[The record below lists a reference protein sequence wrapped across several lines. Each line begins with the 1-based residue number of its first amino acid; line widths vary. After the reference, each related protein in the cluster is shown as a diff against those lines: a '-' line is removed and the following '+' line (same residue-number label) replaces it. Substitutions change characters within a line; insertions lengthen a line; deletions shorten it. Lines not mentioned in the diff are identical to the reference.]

1 MLKFK
6 IKLSKKRCESNHIR
20 KETSVD
26 VRQMIIRLHS
36 EGNSYSEIADIVKR
50 SRSTIASII
59 QRSREGRV
67 VNGHRTGKPSLLN
80 DRDRRLLLRNVEQHP
95 QKSAPALTSELALA
109 VQKDLHPETVRRV
122 LRKNGYHG
130 RRPRRK
136 PFISM
141 VNEKKRLEFA
151 HKYLN
156 EENMFWESVLF
167 SDESKFNI
175 YGSDGRGYVWR
186 KNNEALKKNLR
197 ATVKHGGGGVLVWGC
212 MSASGVGKLV
222 FIDGNM
228 DQNMYLNILQD
239 NLQASVDLLGLPPNW
254 IFQQD
259 NDPKHTARLIKE
271 WLLYRVPKQ
280 LNSPPQSPD
289 LNPIEHLWE
298 ELDRRI
304 RLPHIRCK
312 ITNKETLKTELL
324 AAWNAIP
331 PTITR
336 NLVQSMQKRLQA
348 VITTNGGPTKY

>member
-1 MLKFK
+1 M
-6 IKLSKKRCESNHIR
+6 
-20 KETSVD
+20 
-26 VRQMIIRLHS
+26 
-36 EGNSYSEIADIVKR
+36 
-50 SRSTIASII
+50 
-59 QRSREGRV
+59 
-67 VNGHRTGKPSLLN
+67 
-80 DRDRRLLLRNVEQHP
+80 
-95 QKSAPALTSELALA
+95 
-109 VQKDLHPETVRRV
+109 
-122 LRKNGYHG
+122 
-130 RRPRRK
+130 
-136 PFISM
+136 
-141 VNEKKRLEFA
+141 
-151 HKYLN
+151 
-156 EENMFWESVLF
+156 
-167 SDESKFNI
+167 
-175 YGSDGRGYVWR
+175 
-186 KNNEALKKNLR
+186 
-197 ATVKHGGGGVLVWGC
+197 
-212 MSASGVGKLV
+212 V